1 MEKIREMTQEEI
13 QTYNLATSNFYLN
26 LKTRL
31 HDTISSS
38 SEKLLEIIKEIHED
52 GYVESTTDWKR
63 TEDQKKVAHH
73 NATRREAETTLEYIE
88 SVYEQ
93 SVITNKKR

>member
-1 MEKIREMTQEEI
+1 MTKNEI

-38 SEKLLEIIKEIHED
+38 SEKLLETIKEIHED

-63 TEDQKKVAHH
+63 TEDQKRVAHH
-73 NATRREAETTLEYIE
+73 NATRRQAEHTQEYIE
-88 SVYEQ
+88 SILNQ
-93 SVITNKKR
+93 

>member
-1 MEKIREMTQEEI
+1 MTKNEI

-38 SEKLLEIIKEIHED
+38 SEKLLETIKEIHED
-52 GYVESTTDWKR
+52 GYVESTTDWQR
-63 TEDQKKVAHH
+63 TEDQKRVAHH
-73 NATRREAETTLEYIE
+73 NATRRQAEDTLEYIE
-88 SVYEQ
+88 SILKQ
-93 SVITNKKR
+93 SIIKNN

>member
-31 HDTISSS
+31 ERDIKKAEETLDDCKIVT
-38 SEKLLEIIKEIHED
+38 KLHHYLGILEQVTNTLS
-52 GYVESTTDWKR
+52 YV
-63 TEDQKKVAHH
+63 
-73 NATRREAETTLEYIE
+73 E